1 MSKRKSRQA
10 KKTSAGKS
18 NQKRTFNKKLLL
30 LPLVA
35 VLAVGGYFLFKQF
48 QGKND
53 GPPDQFVE
61 EETLKA
67 KDPTLEL
74 LDPGKTGVDF
84 QNTIEE
90 TVENNILTNINF
102 YNGGGLAIADINNDQ
117 LPDLYFINSSGKN
130 RLYLN
135 QGGLKFKDITDA
147 AGVASEGGF
156 ETAVTAVDVNADG
169 LLDFYVCRSGP
180 VEDENRRNK
189 LFVNN
194 GDLTF
199 TDRAKEFGIDDKSS
213 ITGANFFDYDND
225 GDLDLYLLNYPSD
238 LEASQRMGAQA
249 ATRGIPPVDIGPQQ
263 QYDSD
268 RFYRNDGGRFT
279 DVSKEAGIWNFGY
292 GLSVTVTDFNHDGF
306 QDVYVAN
313 DFIQPDRLY
322 INNGNGG
329 FTDQL
334 GKYMRHTSQ
343 HTMGV
348 DLADFDNDALVDIY
362 GVDMMPA
369 KNFRQKTLMVTNSQ
383 SKYTSLMQNGY
394 FEPVVRNVLQRNNG
408 NGTFSDVAVLA
419 GVQKTDWS
427 WSGLV
432 ADFNNDGLKDIHVTN
447 GYRKDMANRDFTDFQ
462 GAELRASMTG
472 PVNEREQHMMKLLKE
487 IPTYKPR
494 NFMYKNSGGLQF
506 ADVSGDWMT
515 MKPTWSCG
523 AAWTDLDADG
533 DLDLVVSN
541 LDDPAL
547 IYKNKSSEKQ
557 GGNYLQLKLT
567 GDKNNPFAV
576 GASVLLESNGA
587 MQFQELNPTRGI
599 FSSVEHL
606 LHFGLGTASNA
617 TQITIRWP
625 DGTVKRLTNVPAN
638 QRIAVTYEPGVVE
651 RVTSLLPAANTQALF
666 DEKPANT
673 IGVNFSHL
681 ENPFNDFEV
690 FPLNPWRESDL
701 SPLLAKADVN
711 GDGLDDFFVG
721 NAFNS
726 PGVLYLQ
733 SPDGRFSPASS
744 ATFDQDKLQ
753 EDHGAV
759 FFDFEK
765 DGDPDLFVVSGGAE
779 AVAAGRH
786 LAWQPKLY
794 LNNGNGN
801 FTKAQQDVLPD
812 IRDVGMRVVAE
823 DFDGD
828 GFTDLFIGGRVTA
841 DKWPLTPR
849 SLVLRNEGGQ
859 RLVDVTS
866 AVAGDFE
873 NCGMVTDLAWLDLT
887 GNGKKELVVV
897 GEWMPVSVFQ
907 LVNGK
912 LQNVT
917 ESFGFQQSNGLWHR
931 LAAAD
936 LDGDGDLDL
945 VTGNM
950 GLNTRYAASADA
962 PFNCYA
968 ADFDKNGT
976 LDPIL
981 TLTEDGKQYP
991 IFQKDVLTKHIPS
1004 LKKKF
1009 LYATNYAKASIDK
1022 IWPQS
1027 ELDAAL
1033 KLTCYTLESC
1043 WWENQNGKFVRRALP
1058 VQAQLSVVQGIL
1070 VDDFNGDGF
1079 KDILLAGNKY
1089 GFEVECGRSD
1099 ASNGALLIGDGK
1111 GNFTFLDN
1119 TKSGVW
1125 ATKEARD
1132 MAQLLG
1138 SNGSKIVLVS
1148 NNNGPVQFFVKR

>member
-1 MSKRKSRQA
+1 MSKRKSKQT
-10 KKTSAGKS
+10 KKASTGKRRPKSA
-18 NQKRTFNKKLLL
+18 FNKKLLL
-30 LPLVA
+30 LPVMA
-35 VLAVGGYFLFKQF
+35 AIAVGAYFLYGHFIN
-48 QGKND
+48 KN
-53 GPPDQFVE
+53 GGAPDQFVE
-61 EETLKA
+61 EKTLKA
-67 KDPTLEL
+67 SDPYLEL
-74 LDPGKTGVDF
+74 LEPGKTGVDF

-90 TVENNILTNINF
+90 TLENNILTNVNF
-102 YNGGGLAIADINNDQ
+102 YNGGGLAVADINNDQ

-130 RLYLN
+130 KLYLN
-135 QGGLKFKDITDA
+135 NGDLKFKEITDQ

-156 ETAVTAVDVNADG
+156 ETAVTAVDINADG
-169 LLDFYVCRSGP
+169 FLDFYVCRSGP

-189 LFVNN
+189 LFINN

-199 TDRAKEFGIDDKSS
+199 TERAKEFGIDDKSS
-213 ITGANFFDYDND
+213 STGANFFDYDND

-238 LEASQRMGAQA
+238 LEASQRMGAQS
-249 ATRGIPPVDIGPQQ
+249 ATRGIPPVDTGPQQ
-263 QYDSD
+263 PYDSD

-279 DVSKEAGIWNFGY
+279 DISKEAGVWNFGY
-292 GLSVTVTDFNHDGF
+292 GLSVSVSDFNHDGF

-313 DFIQPDRLY
+313 DFIQADRLY

-334 GKYMRHTSQ
+334 GNYMRHTSQ

-348 DLADFDNDALVDIY
+348 DVADFDNDAFVDIY
-362 GVDMMPA
+362 AVDMMSA
-369 KNFRQKTLMVTNSQ
+369 NNFRQKTLIAANSQ

-394 FEPVVRNVLQRNNG
+394 FEPVVRNVLQHNNG
-408 NGTFSDVAVLA
+408 NGTFSDVAVMA

-427 WSGLV
+427 WSCLV
-432 ADFNNDGLKDIHVTN
+432 ADFNNDGFKDIHVAN
-447 GYRKDMANRDFTDFQ
+447 GYRKDMNRDFVDFH
-462 GAELRASMTG
+462 GPELRASLIG
-472 PVNEREQHMMKLLKE
+472 PADQREQRMMKLLKE

-494 NFMYKNSGGLQF
+494 NFMFKNNGGLKF
-506 ADVSGDWMT
+506 TDVSGEWMT

-523 AAWTDLDADG
+523 AVWADLDTDG

-547 IYKNKSSEKQ
+547 IYKNKSSEKKES
-557 GGNYLQLKLT
+557 NYIQLKLT
-567 GDKNNPFAV
+567 GGKDNPFAV
-576 GASVLLESNGA
+576 GASVLVESNGTI
-587 MQFQELNPTRGI
+587 QYQELNPTRGI

-606 LHFGLGTASNA
+606 LHFGLGSATSAS
-617 TQITIRWP
+617 QITIRWP

-638 QRIAVTYEPGVVE
+638 QRIAAAYDPNAVE
-651 RVTSLLPAANTQALF
+651 RVASLLPANNAVALF
-666 DEKPANT
+666 EEKPSNS

-690 FPLNPWRESDL
+690 FPLNPWRETNL

-733 SPDGRFSPASS
+733 APDGKFSLASA

-765 DGDPDLFVVSGGAE
+765 DGDLDLFVVSGGAE

-801 FTKAQQDVLPD
+801 FTKAPAGVLPD
-812 IRDVGMRVVAE
+812 IREVGMRVVAE

-828 GFTDLFIGGRVTA
+828 GFPDLFIGGRVTP
-841 DKWPLTPR
+841 DQWPLTPR
-849 SLVLRNEGGQ
+849 SLVLHNEGGQ
-859 RLVDVTS
+859 RFADVTAS
-866 AVAGDFE
+866 VAGDFE
-873 NCGMVTDLAWLDLT
+873 NCGMVTDLTWVDLN
-887 GNGKKELVVV
+887 GDGKKELVVV

-907 LVNGK
+907 FQNGK
-912 LQNVT
+912 LQNAT
-917 ESFGFQQSNGLWHR
+917 ESFGFQKSNGLWHR
-931 LAAAD
+931 LGAAD

-945 VTGNM
+945 VTGNV
-950 GLNTRYAASADA
+950 GLSTRYTASADT
-962 PFNCYA
+962 PFRCYA
-968 ADFDKNGT
+968 GDFDKNGT

-981 TLTEDGKQYP
+981 TCEENGKEYP
-991 IFQKDVLTKHIPS
+991 IFLKDVLTKHIPS
-1004 LKKKF
+1004 LKKQF
-1009 LYATNYAKASIDK
+1009 LYATNYAKASISN
-1022 IWPQS
+1022 IWPQA
-1027 ELDAAL
+1027 ELDAVL
-1033 KLTCYTLESC
+1033 NLTCYTLESC
-1043 WWENQNGKFVRRALP
+1043 WWENQNGKFVRRELP
-1058 VQAQLSVVQGIL
+1058 IQAQISVVQGIL
-1070 VDDFNGDGF
+1070 VDDFNSDGL

-1089 GFEVECGRSD
+1089 GFEVECGRCD
-1099 ASNGALLIGDGK
+1099 ASNGALLLGDGK
-1111 GNFTFLDN
+1111 GNFTFLEN

-1125 ATKEARD
+1125 AAKEARD
-1132 MAQLLG
+1132 MALLSG
-1138 SNGSKIVLVS
+1138 KDRSKIVVVS
-1148 NNNGPVQFFVKR
+1148 NNNGPLQFFVKR